1 MRDHAI
7 ANGMWIDEAASILEY
22 AELSEM
28 ETIYLEST
36 TAPNGNGWQEHE
48 TAKPNL
54 CVSVTVYIISVN
66 SPPGVLFF
74 KLVDILTHTLTP
86 LPLIT

>member
-36 TAPNGNGWQEHE
+36 TAPNGNGWSM
-48 TAKPNL
+48 KRPNL
-54 CVSVTVYIISVN
+54 TCASRSLSI
-66 SPPGVLFF
+66 
-74 KLVDILTHTLTP
+74 
-86 LPLIT
+86 